1 MNENYLDI
9 LEESLI
15 EKSNVLDRIQEYNV
29 RQEALFR
36 SESPQLFQ
44 FDAYVE
50 EKGQLI
56 EQLAKLDE
64 GFEILYASVAEELK
78 TNRAKYREQIKRM
91 QELVALVVEKGV
103 AVEAQEQRNKKLV
116 EEFFAKGKKNIKQG
130 RLSSK
135 AAYDYYKT
143 VNKTGVVTP
152 QFMDRK
158 K

>member
-1 MNENYLDI
+1 MNENYLYV
-9 LEESLI
+9 LEQSLV
-15 EKSNVLDRIQEYNV
+15 EKCKVLDKIQEYNV

-36 SESPQLFQ
+36 SENPELDQ

-56 EQLAKLDE
+56 AQLSKLDE
-64 GFEILYASVAEELK
+64 GFEILYASIAEELK
-78 TNRAKYREQIKRM
+78 DNRQKYTEQIKRL
-91 QELVALVVEKGV
+91 QDLVAQVVEKGV

-116 EEFFAKGKKNIKQG
+116 EEFFSRERKGIKKG

-143 VNKTGVVTP
+143 MNKSGVVNP
-152 QFMDRK
+152 QFMDSK